1 MTGGDPP
8 VACVAVDY
16 GGTLTASRSRPDG
29 RLVARVLRDAFGV
42 AVPRGFGTAFDDF
55 FHQANRLRRP
65 GGWRGAF
72 AGIVRSAAS
81 AAGAALPEVERIEQA
96 VTSVLPDSPVDP
108 AAAAAI
114 RVLHGRGLRLVLA
127 ANTRHRLAT
136 RRETLARAGIAD
148 CFAALLLS
156 VELGFGKP
164 DTRFYQAVL
173 AAAGCPPAQVLFV
186 GDRADYDV
194 AGPLEHGMRAAL
206 VDCTGRAD
214 RGPAGVPVL
223 RHFSELPDLLATD
236 GWQRER

>member
-29 RLVARVLRDAFGV
+29 RLVAGVLRDAFGV
-42 AVPRGFGTAFDDF
+42 AVPRGIGMALDDL
-55 FHQANRLRRP
+55 FHQAARLRTP
-65 GGWRGAF
+65 GGWRGTLT
-72 AGIVRSAAS
+72 GIVRSAA
-81 AAGAALPEVERIEQA
+81 AAGPALPDVERIERA

-114 RVLHGRGLRLVLA
+114 RILHGRGLRLVLA
-127 ANTRHRLAT
+127 ANTRRRLAT

-148 CFAALLLS
+148 CFAMLLLS
-156 VELGFGKP
+156 GELGFGKP

-173 AAAGCPPAQVLFV
+173 AAAGCRPDQVLFV

-194 AGPLEHGMRAAL
+194 ASPLEHGMRAAL
-206 VDCTGRAD
+206 VDRECRAA
-214 RGPAGVPVL
+214 RVPAGVPVL
-223 RHFSELPDLLATD
+223 RHFCELPDLLAAD
-236 GWQRER
+236 APQRGR